1 MMRIYR
7 LLLYLYPAS
16 FRVEYGDQLWRDVS
30 RRRRDVK
37 GPVAAVGFWIAA
49 IADIANNASRVQ
61 WDVLRQDLHY
71 TRRLFRRAPAF
82 ALTAIAVSALGIGA
96 TTATFSMADHV
107 LLRPL
112 PFHEPDRLVRVW
124 EDQSFRGYPQLEVSP
139 ANFRDWQH
147 MSHSFA
153 SLAAYADSA
162 VNMLGQGSP
171 ERLASANV
179 TANLLDT
186 LGVSPALGRSFTA
199 DDDRPGAAGTV
210 ILSHRLWQS
219 HFGGDPRVVGRTI
232 VLNDERFAVI
242 GVMRADFEFPSRET
256 TLWVPFRWVAN
267 DFDARDN
274 FWIYPIARLRNGT
287 TLEDARAEMKVIA
300 AQLEHAYPKE
310 NERTSA
316 GVYLLRD
323 GVSDRA
329 RLLLM
334 ALAGGSLCILL
345 IACIN
350 LASLLVARA
359 LSRQREFAVRCAIG
373 AGRERLVRQMLTES
387 VVLAGIGGMAGLA
400 LAAAAAPL
408 IARLV
413 PPTLPIAETPP
424 LDARVLGIAFAATLL
439 TGVGFGLVPALRMSR
454 ARMDALREGARSGTS
469 RPTERLRSMLVVL
482 QVTATVVLLM
492 TSGLLLRA
500 LWRVQSTDPGF
511 RVEDVQTFRTA
522 LPFPRYEQTTR
533 RAAFY
538 RRVLGEVRQLP
549 GVSQAAYISFLPMT
563 MRGGIWAV
571 VPEGAPANENAGP
584 TASLRFVTPGF
595 FDTMRIS
602 SASWP

>member
-1 MMRIYR
+1 MLRIYR

-16 FRVEYGDQLWRDVS
+16 FRVEYGDQLWRDVG

-37 GPVAAVGFWIAA
+37 GAAAAAGFWIAA

-179 TANLLDT
+179 TANLFDT

-199 DDDRPGAAGTV
+199 DDDRAGAAGTV

-274 FWIYPIARLRNGT
+274 FWLYPIARLRNGT

-300 AQLEHAYPKE
+300 AQLERAYPKE

-334 ALAGGSLCILL
+334 ALAGGSVCILL

-400 LAAAAAPL
+400 LAAGGGAAH
-408 IARLV
+408 R
-413 PPTLPIAETPP
+413 TPR
-424 LDARVLGIAFAATLL
+424 AAHTANRRNAATRCPRPRHRVRRNAPDWR
-439 TGVGFGLVPALRMSR
+439 GIRSR
-454 ARMDALREGARSGTS
+454 ARSSHVACANGRASRRCAFGDEPAHRAASVDTCRSAGDRDGRPVDDLRVAPQGLVARAEHGS
-469 RPTERLRSMLVVL
+469 RLPRRRRPDVPHRSPVPP
-482 QVTATVVLLM
+482 
-492 TSGLLLRA
+492 LRA
-500 LWRVQSTDPGF
+500 DN
-511 RVEDVQTFRTA
+511 
-522 LPFPRYEQTTR
+522 
-533 RAAFY
+533 AAC
-538 RRVLGEVRQLP
+538 RVLPPACLVRC
-549 GVSQAAYISFLPMT
+549 AMC
-563 MRGGIWAV
+563 
-571 VPEGAPANENAGP
+571 PASVRP
-584 TASLRFVTPGF
+584 RT
-595 FDTMRIS
+595 
-602 SASWP
+602 SAFCR

>member
-1 MMRIYR
+1 MLRIYR

-16 FRVEYGDQLWRDVS
+16 FRVEYGDQLWRDVG
-30 RRRRDVK
+30 RRRRDVT
-37 GPVAAVGFWIAA
+37 GAAAAAGFWIAA
-49 IADIANNASRVQ
+49 IADIVNNASHVQ

-179 TANLLDT
+179 TANLFDT

-199 DDDRPGAAGTV
+199 DDDRAGAAGAV

-274 FWIYPIARLRNGT
+274 FWLYPIARLRNGT

-300 AQLEHAYPKE
+300 AQLERAYPKE

-334 ALAGGSLCILL
+334 ALAGGSVCILL

-387 VVLAGIGGMAGLA
+387 VVLAGHRRDGRSRACRSGSAAHRTPRAAHAANRRNPATRCPRPRHRVRRDAPDWSGIRACARSSHVACANGCASRRCALGDEPAHRAASVDTRRCAGDRDGRPVDDLGV
-400 LAAAAAPL
+400 APEGL
-408 IARLV
+408 VARAEHGSRFPRRRRADVPHRSPV
-413 PPTLPIAETPP
+413 PPLRA
-424 LDARVLGIAFAATLL
+424 DNAACRVL
-439 TGVGFGLVPALRMSR
+439 PPR
-454 ARMDALREGARSGTS
+454 A
-469 RPTERLRSMLVVL
+469 
-482 QVTATVVLLM
+482 
-492 TSGLLLRA
+492 
-500 LWRVQSTDPGF
+500 W
-511 RVEDVQTFRTA
+511 
-522 LPFPRYEQTTR
+522 
-533 RAAFY
+533 
-538 RRVLGEVRQLP
+538 
-549 GVSQAAYISFLPMT
+549 
-563 MRGGIWAV
+563 
-571 VPEGAPANENAGP
+571 
-584 TASLRFVTPGF
+584 
-595 FDTMRIS
+595 
-602 SASWP
+602 

>member
-1 MMRIYR
+1 
-7 LLLYLYPAS
+7 
-16 FRVEYGDQLWRDVS
+16 
-30 RRRRDVK
+30 
-37 GPVAAVGFWIAA
+37 
-49 IADIANNASRVQ
+49 
-61 WDVLRQDLHY
+61 
-71 TRRLFRRAPAF
+71 
-82 ALTAIAVSALGIGA
+82 
-96 TTATFSMADHV
+96 
-107 LLRPL
+107 
-112 PFHEPDRLVRVW
+112 VRVW

-179 TANLLDT
+179 TANLFDT
-186 LGVSPALGRSFTA
+186 LGVSPALGRSFTV
-199 DDDRPGAAGTV
+199 DDDRAGAAGAV

-274 FWIYPIARLRNGT
+274 FWLYPIARLRNGT
-287 TLEDARAEMKVIA
+287 TLEDARVEMKVIA
-300 AQLEHAYPKE
+300 AQLERAYPKE

-334 ALAGGSLCILL
+334 ALAGGSVCILL

-387 VVLAGIGGMAGLA
+387 VVLAGLGGMGGLA

-469 RPTERLRSMLVVL
+469 RPTERLRSILVVA

-522 LPFPRYEQTTR
+522 LPFPRYEQTMR

-538 RRVLGEVRQLP
+538 RRVLGEVRHVP

-563 MRGGIWAV
+563 CAAASGLWCPRAPPQTRTRG
-571 VPEGAPANENAGP
+571 PRPA
-584 TASLRFVTPGF
+584 SV
-595 FDTMRIS
+595 S
-602 SASWP
+602 